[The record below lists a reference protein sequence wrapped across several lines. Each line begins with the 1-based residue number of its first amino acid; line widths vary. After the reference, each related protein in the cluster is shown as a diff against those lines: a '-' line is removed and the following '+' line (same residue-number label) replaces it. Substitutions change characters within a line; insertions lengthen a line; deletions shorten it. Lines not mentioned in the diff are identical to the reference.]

1 MKARIASLLLA
12 GLAITTLA
20 PRAPNAQP
28 ASAIGKPLPDGSM
41 TAGSVSVRVIAGS
54 PASPVIGVE
63 VTLVVNGAPQ
73 VARTDASGRAN
84 FNGLP
89 AGANVQAKIK
99 DADGKDVTSDGFGVP
114 ASGGARVMLST
125 KPMTGGGA
133 GAGPMSA
140 GGAGGMGGQ
149 GMPEPRKL
157 SGQARQDRETDP
169 GTYVVRLTYN
179 DLAAK
184 PGTPGG
190 PPAGVPVFLVGYA
203 SDDTVIVR
211 TKKSDAMGRVEF
223 PQLDM
228 TGSVGYFSLVN
239 LPRGS
244 GVDRLYAMPTQLDGQ
259 AGYRTILSGEK
270 RDSTA
275 ANIDQYQSAQAIPTE
290 PGKVRVT
297 LEGLAQPGTPVRLVD
312 AISGKVI
319 AQQASG
325 SLTGDPST
333 VTGGSTFTA
342 KPEIAASTLAVYV
355 HGGLAEDNALADV
368 EIRVIAADAQ
378 GLDGVGS
385 VKSGAD
391 GKLEIKVPDAIAAKP
406 VRVVFKILGRDFVS
420 DVIDTTKSGGTLDIK
435 AQWAAGGRPHALFEL
450 PYQPNQVLY
459 AEAVVT
465 GKLEGTYRSLPFLTA
480 PDKGVHLA
488 VIVYPRVMV
497 KFQMRAMIEDQLLA
511 VSGKWTVDNNS
522 WIPYR
527 ASADGM
533 LIPAPKN
540 FKGGVIADM
549 NQNDVAVVPGEGF
562 RIMRPLPSGSNRTF
576 VAGFSLP
583 VDGGNTDWALD
594 LPLGTV
600 GSEISIRQTP
610 GMKVQLPEGVTG
622 KPEGMSDGSM
632 YFRIADIRIPKGR
645 SMAMSITGLPS
656 PPAWKIWAP
665 RFVGILVIL
674 MIVGGIVLALART
687 TAKTPDS
694 VNLARKNSLLEELVE
709 LERSGAVD
717 PTGST
722 SSPRDRRREQLISE
736 LEKLWSA

>member
-12 GLAITTLA
+12 GLAMSTLA
-20 PRAPNAQP
+20 PRAPEAQP
-28 ASAIGKPLPDGSM
+28 ASAIGKPLPDGAM
-41 TAGSVSVRVIAGS
+41 AAGSVSIRVIAGS
-54 PASPVIGVE
+54 PASPVIGVD
-63 VTLVVNGAPQ
+63 VTLVVNGTPQ
-73 VARTDASGRAN
+73 LARTDASGRAN
-84 FNGLP
+84 FTGLP

-99 DADGKDVTSDGFGVP
+99 DAEGKDVTSDGFGVP

-125 KPMTGGGA
+125 KPMIGGGG
-133 GAGPMSA
+133 GAGPMS
-140 GGAGGMGGQ
+140 AGGMGGQ

-184 PGTPGG
+184 AGTPAG
-190 PPAGVPVFLVGYA
+190 PPAGVPVVLVGYV
-203 SDDTVIVR
+203 SDDTVIVK
-211 TKKSDAMGRVEF
+211 TEMSDAMGRVAF
-223 PQLDM
+223 PKLDM
-228 TGSVGYFSLVN
+228 TGSVGYFALAN
-239 LPRGS
+239 LPRGT
-244 GVDRLYAMPTQLDGQ
+244 GVDRLYSMPTQLDGQ
-259 AGYRTILSGEK
+259 AGFRTILSGEK
-270 RDSTA
+270 RDATA
-275 ANIDQYQSAQAIPTE
+275 ANIDQYQTPQAIPTE

-297 LEGLAQPGTPVRLVD
+297 LEGLAQAGTPVRLVD
-312 AISGKVI
+312 AATGKVV
-319 AQQASG
+319 ATQASG

-342 KPEIAASTLAVYV
+342 KPEIAANTLAVYV
-355 HGGLAEDNALADV
+355 HGGLGEDAALADV
-368 EIRVIAADAQ
+368 EIRVISADAQ
-378 GLDGVGS
+378 GLDGVGA

-420 DVIDTTKSGGTLDIK
+420 DVIDTTKTGGTLDIK
-435 AQWAAGGRPHALFEL
+435 AQWAAGGRPHALFDL
-450 PYQPNQVLY
+450 PYHANQVLY
-459 AEAVVT
+459 AEAIVT

-480 PDKGVHLA
+480 PDKGIHLA

-533 LIPAPKN
+533 LIPAPKS
-540 FKGGVIADM
+540 FKGGVIADT

-562 RIMRPLPSGSNRTF
+562 RILRPLPPGSNRPF

-583 VDGGNTDWALD
+583 VDGGNAEWALD

-610 GMKVQLPEGVTG
+610 GMKVQLPEGVAG
-622 KPEGMSDGSM
+622 KPEEMSDGAM

-645 SMAMSITGLPS
+645 SMAMSISGLPS

-665 RFVGILVIL
+665 RFVGVLVIL
-674 MIVGGIVLALART
+674 MIVGGVALALSRT
-687 TAKTPDS
+687 SIKTPNS
-694 VNLARKNSLLEELVE
+694 VNLARKNALLEELVE
-709 LERSGAVD
+709 LERSGAD
-717 PTGST
+717 DHPGST
-722 SSPRDRRREQLISE
+722 SSPRDRRREQLIAE

>member
-12 GLAITTLA
+12 GLAMTTLA
-20 PRAPNAQP
+20 PRTPSAQP

-41 TAGSVSVRVIAGS
+41 SAGTVSVRVIAGS

-63 VTLVVNGAPQ
+63 VTLLVNGAPQ
-73 VARTDASGRAN
+73 LARTDASGRAN
-84 FNGLP
+84 FTGLP

-99 DADGKDVTSDGFGVP
+99 DAEGKDVTSDGFGVP

-125 KPMTGGGA
+125 KPMGGGGG
-133 GAGPMSA
+133 GAGPMS
-140 GGAGGMGGQ
+140 GGGMGGQ

-169 GTYVVRLTYN
+169 GTYVVRLSYN

-184 PGTPGG
+184 PGTPEG

-203 SDDTVIVR
+203 SDDTVIVK
-211 TKKSDAMGRVEF
+211 TEKSDAMGRVAF
-223 PQLDM
+223 PKLDM
-228 TGSVGYFSLVN
+228 TGNVGYFSLAN
-239 LPRGS
+239 LPRGA

-275 ANIDQYQSAQAIPTE
+275 ANIDQYQTAQAIPTD

-297 LEGLAQPGTPVRLVD
+297 LEGLAQPGIPVRLVD
-312 AISGKVI
+312 ATTGKVI

-342 KPEIAASTLAVYV
+342 KPEIAANTLAVYV
-355 HGGLAEDNALADV
+355 HGGLGGEDAALGDV

-378 GLDGVGS
+378 GLDGVGA
-385 VKSGAD
+385 VKSAAD
-391 GKLEIKVPDAIAAKP
+391 GKLEIKIPDAIAAKP

-420 DVIDTTKSGGTLDIK
+420 DVIDATKSGGTLDIK
-435 AQWAAGGRPHALFEL
+435 AHWAAGGRPHALFDL
-450 PYQPNQVLY
+450 PYQANQVLY

-488 VIVYPRVMV
+488 VIIYPRVMV

-533 LIPAPKN
+533 MIPAPKG

-562 RIMRPLPSGSNRTF
+562 RILRPLPPGSNRPF
-576 VAGFSLP
+576 VAGFSLA

-600 GSEISIRQTP
+600 GSEIAIRQSP
-610 GMKVQLPEGVTG
+610 GMKVQLPEGVAG
-622 KPEGMSDGSM
+622 KPEEMSDGST

-645 SMAMSITGLPS
+645 SMAMTITGLPS
-656 PPAWKIWAP
+656 PPGWKIWAP
-665 RFVGILVIL
+665 RVVGVLVVL
-674 MIVGGIVLALART
+674 MIVGGVVLALART
-687 TAKTPDS
+687 SQKTPDS
-694 VNLARKNSLLEELVE
+694 VNLARKNALLEELVE
-709 LERSGAVD
+709 LERSGAD
-717 PTGST
+717 N
-722 SSPRDRRREQLISE
+722 RRREQLIAE